1 MNKFLRYW
9 GPPLMWMSI
18 IFFFSSRESV
28 AVSNVYTWN
37 FIFFKTL
44 HMIEYAGLYFL
55 LFRAILQND
64 RSVDLKKRALTAAF
78 VLAFLYAVSD
88 EIHQTYVPSREG
100 TFRDVGIDVIGMF
113 LMYSYSKYRFNS
125 ISRFL

>member
-1 MNKFLRYW
+1 MSKFFRYW
-9 GPPLMWMSI
+9 GPPLVWMSI

-37 FIFFKTL
+37 FVFFKTL

-55 LFRAILQND
+55 LFRAILQSDKSN
-64 RSVDLKKRALTAAF
+64 DLKKRALTAAF

-88 EIHQTYVPSREG
+88 EIHQTYVPTREG

-113 LMYSYSKYRFNS
+113 LMYSYSKYRFKS

>member
-9 GPPLMWMSI
+9 GPPLVWMSI

-37 FIFFKTL
+37 FVFFKTL

-55 LFRAILQND
+55 LFRAILQSDKSN
-64 RSVDLKKRALTAAF
+64 DLKKRALTAAF

-88 EIHQTYVPSREG
+88 EIHQTYVPTREG

-113 LMYSYSKYRFNS
+113 LMYSYSKYRFKS